1 MIKNSE
7 IISFLRS
14 RETKAGFV
22 DSLKIRYRPLI
33 CPFPELLV
41 QVKDG
46 DRVGDVGC
54 GSGQFL
60 LLVNH
65 FTKPSSVSGVEITE
79 RLISNAREL
88 FAKEPAA
95 VPHSF
100 HVYNGSEIHDYIRAS
115 NVVFVIDVLH
125 HVPVAQQQQFMKMLF
140 DAVEPGTRV
149 ILKDINRASALVV
162 FNKLHDLVFSGE
174 IGNEK
179 TFAEAEE
186 MAAAAGFSV
195 LSKFTKRTF
204 VYPHYCLVLKKP
216 S

>member
-1 MIKNSE
+1 MINNSG

-14 RETKAGFV
+14 RETKAGFI

-33 CPFPELLV
+33 CPFPELLE

-65 FTKPSSVSGVEITE
+65 FTKPSSVAGVEITE
-79 RLISNAREL
+79 RLINNAREL
-88 FAKEPAA
+88 FAKEPKA
-95 VPHSF
+95 VPHAF

-115 NVVFVIDVLH
+115 NIVFVIDVLH
-125 HVPVAQQQQFMKMLF
+125 HVPVYQQQRFMKMLF

-149 ILKDINRASALVV
+149 VLKDINRASPLVL

-179 TFAEAEE
+179 TSGEAES
-186 MAAAAGFSV
+186 MAKAAGFHI
-195 LSKFTKRTF
+195 LNKFAKRTF
-204 VYPHYCLVLKKP
+204 VYPHYFLILSKP